1 MAKFEVKTI
10 SSFALIHFVEA
21 ETQQEAEEMVLT
33 GEVDYVQ
40 KHIDELI
47 TSTEPLD
54 EDTVFADWLR
64 EKNISDFF

>member
-10 SSFALIHFVEA
+10 SSFALIYFVEA
-21 ETQQEAEEMVLT
+21 ETQQEAEELVLT

-54 EDTVFADWLR
+54 EDDVFADWLR
-64 EKNISDFF
+64 EKNISDFY

>member
-1 MAKFEVKTI
+1 MAKFEVKTL
-10 SSFALIHFVEA
+10 STFALIYFVEA
-21 ETQQEAEEMVLT
+21 ETQQAAEELVLT

-54 EDTVFADWLR
+54 DDASFVDWLH
-64 EKNISDFF
+64 EKNISDYY

>member
-1 MAKFEVKTI
+1 MAKFEIKTI
-10 SSFALIHFVEA
+10 SSFALIYFVEA

-54 EDTVFADWLR
+54 ENTVFIDWLR
-64 EKNISDFF
+64 EKNISDFY